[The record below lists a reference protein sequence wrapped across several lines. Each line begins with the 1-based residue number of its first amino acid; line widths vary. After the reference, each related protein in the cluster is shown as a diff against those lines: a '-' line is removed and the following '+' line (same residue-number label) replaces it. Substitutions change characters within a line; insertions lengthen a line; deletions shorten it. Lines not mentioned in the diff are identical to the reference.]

1 MNVAQFREKTPLQQ
15 KTLMLLPTSLEGMSR
30 EGLIARP
37 VIDRNGVH
45 TTRWT
50 KPDDAAV
57 SAGSPFPAP
66 GLGVSQD
73 SDSVTD
79 DLKAKII
86 AVLKTSRGDTGVRSV
101 LDTDAVWKAHRERDV
116 PLLEAMLLCAAH
128 ADPSLSEVLILQR
141 MLKRHGVSEPTRL
154 LTPDALNMAHR
165 MMVALL
171 EIQYAQGV
179 EQPVNEL
186 RYLALTADPA
196 DQPLIER
203 IIVERSITDPD
214 EVQTMLDEMKRDAA
228 SLSEGKL

>member
-1 MNVAQFREKTPLQQ
+1 
-15 KTLMLLPTSLEGMSR
+15 MSKGNLVR
-30 EGLIARP
+30 RQ

-45 TTRWT
+45 TTRWV

-57 SAGSPFPAP
+57 SGGNAFPAP
-66 GLGVSQD
+66 GLVD
-73 SDSVTD
+73 SHESESVTD

-86 AVLKTSRGDTGVRSV
+86 AVLKASRGDTGVRSV

-128 ADPSLSEVLILQR
+128 ADPSLSEVMIAQRIL
-141 MLKRHGVSEPTRL
+141 KKYGVSEPARF
-154 LTPDALNMAHR
+154 LTPDAVNMTHR
-165 MMVALL
+165 MMLTLL
-171 EIQYAQGV
+171 KIQSDQGV

-186 RYLALTADPA
+186 RCLALIADPI

-203 IIVERSITDPD
+203 IVVEREIVDVA
-214 EVQTMLDEMKRDAA
+214 EVTKMLEDMKRDSA